1 MVLCPSLDFV
11 HARPRY
17 LSLTCIANHP
27 LAAQQPRVSHYH
39 DHVGQD
45 LLAAFRRHA
54 ARVSRS
60 ADAVQV
66 LAEESHRVEPQLAEP
81 REAGERL
88 EVVQESS

>member
-1 MVLCPSLDFV
+1 MVLSL
-11 HARPRY
+11 ARFLFMPTCAAC
-17 LSLTCIANHP
+17 LTCVAHHP
-27 LAAQQPRVSHYH
+27 LAAQQPRVSHHH

-54 ARVSRS
+54 PRVSRGTN
-60 ADAVQV
+60 ALQI
-66 LAEESHRVEPQLAEP
+66 LAEEGHRVQPQLAEP